1 MTPTEEKEA
10 IDKINEMEVKPNRAQ
25 RRRKP
30 LKPRMQMYDYVI
42 VPSNILTS
50 PSHKYNKIR
59 KENAPSKQQR
69 KRAISQAR
77 KARTENN
84 SQISQE

>member
-10 IDKINEMEVKPNRAQ
+10 VDKINETFTFNSNRAD

-30 LKPRMQMYDYVI
+30 LKPRVSIYDYII

-69 KRAISQAR
+69 KRSIAEAR
-77 KARTENN
+77 KARAADR
-84 SQISQE
+84 SQIS